1 MNLKSRFYLS
11 NAYYKALDDPKEP
24 RELAYD
30 QLESESTALLHGSE
44 NKD

>member
-1 MNLKSRFYLS
+1 MNLKSKFYLS

-24 RELAYD
+24 RELAD
-30 QLESESTALLHGSE
+30 QLESESTTLLHGSE